1 MIVEAIMNPEVR
13 NLATIAPNPYVPYS
27 SKVIAPTVYLEN
39 IALATI
45 LHGVTNSSIMV
56 KEASEAATMPT
67 TNASSST
74 HNSVRMLFL
83 QVFV

>member
-1 MIVEAIMNPEVR
+1 MNPEVR

-45 LHGVTNSSIMV
+45 PHGVINSSITV
-56 KEASEAATMPT
+56 KVASEDATMPMT
-67 TNASSST
+67 SASSST

-83 QVFV
+83 QALV